1 MFQKQSTMTVKPNEC
16 IICFQAGNADYK
28 THRVKD
34 KTGKVVCPTLLSQKC
49 HVCKQTGHT
58 PKYCKVAKL
67 KKKHDVHI
75 QNKVQQQPPVP
86 IIVNRYQI
94 DNDVA
99 DDEEQEET
107 KEDTH
112 LYRNS
117 WANIV
122 AAREPKTPPGP
133 PPLHLL
139 MPCEEDDE
147 EDEYKPEIKPV
158 RKSTVVYP
166 ASKKQKIE
174 ETVII
179 TPVVEE
185 TETKKKPRPKLWS
198 QYESDEEYE

>member
-1 MFQKQSTMTVKPNEC
+1 MTVKPNEC

-122 AAREPKTPPGP
+122 AAPEPKTPPGP

-158 RKSTVVYP
+158 QKTTIEYP